1 MASPEPLSERYR
13 QLAIQ
18 IGRAQ
23 SAVAVTAKALANGDT
38 GLELQAA
45 DVLERA
51 LDLLSQMSDD
61 SSAMW
66 CEVSELEKCVSSIS
80 PTAGDSNHERS

>member
-1 MASPEPLSERYR
+1 MASLEPLSERYR

-23 SAVAVTAKALANGDT
+23 SAVAVTAKAPANGDT
-38 GLELQAA
+38 GPELQAA
-45 DVLERA
+45 DVLA
-51 LDLLSQMSDD
+51 QVSNLLSQMSDD

-66 CEVSELEKCVSSIS
+66 CEVSELEKCVSSNS
-80 PTAGDSNHERS
+80 PTARR